1 MVGKRKNNFYSLVPV
16 SIILSAIDG
25 DPISIRIILKYYYN
39 YMVSLCL
46 LQDYNETG
54 RFTTYV
60 DEFMLSQLE
69 SKLIEAILKFKVR

>member
-1 MVGKRKNNFYSLVPV
+1 M
-16 SIILSAIDG
+16 
-25 DPISIRIILKYYYN
+25 LKYYYN

-46 LQDYNETG
+46 SQDYDETG

-69 SKLIEAILKFKVR
+69 SKLIESILKFKVR